1 MSPFEF
7 GEETL
12 RLIRME
18 LSPEVSAPIVSLET
32 LLNMKRLADRPQDQI
47 DITELQRL
55 Q

>member
-1 MSPFEF
+1 MSPLNSSQ
-7 GEETL
+7 ETL
-12 RLIRME
+12 RIIRME
-18 LSPEVSAPIVSLET
+18 LSPGVSAPIVSLET

>member
-1 MSPFEF
+1 
-7 GEETL
+7 
-12 RLIRME
+12 ME